1 MKIQQVTEDKKKYL
15 DLLLLADPQ
24 EDMIDKYLDESTLFV
39 LSEDEIVKTVCAVV
53 MLKNG
58 QCEIKNIATMP
69 EEQGKGYGKY
79 MIDYVCEHFSERC
92 QMMYV
97 GTGNSRKTIEFY
109 EKCRFVN
116 SHIVENFFTDNYKE
130 PIYEDGILLTDM
142 IYLRRPLYAQIDV
155 KRVVNL
161 ALEAGRILLKNG
173 GEIFRVDETMTRI
186 CNRFHVDKVDT
197 FMLSHGIFIS
207 AQHGDEE
214 VYTKVK
220 HVPLSGSNLEIVA
233 EVNDLSREIS
243 SGKVTLEEAEKKL
256 KEIERMPGAG
266 YWQKILG
273 AGLGSGCFG
282 YLLCGAGRESILAFF
297 IGCLLYMWVLAANKH
312 KVSKIVTNMVG
323 GVIISSLA
331 ILANYISVMEPLQI
345 DGIII
350 GGIMPLIPGV
360 AFVSAI
366 REIADSDFLSGT
378 VRMIDALLVFVY
390 IAIGVGISLSVYRT
404 LSGGGLG
411 L

>member
-1 MKIQQVTEDKKKYL
+1 MKIRQVKKDKKKYL

-24 EDMIDKYLDESTLFV
+24 EDMIDKYLEESTLFV

-53 MLKNG
+53 MLENG

-79 MIDYVCEHFSERC
+79 MIDYVCEHFSEWC

-97 GTGNSRKTIEFY
+97 GTGNSQKTIGFY
-109 EKCRFVN
+109 ERCGFTN
-116 SHIVENFFTDNYKE
+116 SHIVKDFFADNYRE
-130 PIYEDGILLTDM
+130 PIYEDGVLLKDM
-142 IYLRRPLYAQIDV
+142 IYLKRKLSAQIDV
-155 KRVVNL
+155 KRVVDL

-243 SGKVTLEEAEKKL
+243 SGKVTLEEAEKRL
-256 KEIERMPGAG
+256 KEIECIPGAG
-266 YWQKILG
+266 YWQKVLG

-282 YLLCGAGRESILAFF
+282 YILCGAEGESIIAFF
-297 IGCLLYMWVLAANKH
+297 IGCLLYLWVLTANKH
-312 KVSKIVTNMVG
+312 KVSKIVMNMVG
-323 GVIISSLA
+323 GMLISSLA
-331 ILANYISVMEPLQI
+331 ILADHLLASVPLQI

-350 GGIMPLIPGV
+350 GGIMPLIPGM
-360 AFVSAI
+360 AFVNAI

-390 IAIGVGISLSVYRT
+390 VAIGVGISLSVYSN
-404 LSGGGLG
+404 LLGGGLG

>member
-1 MKIQQVTEDKKKYL
+1 MKIQQITEDKKKYM

-24 EDMIDKYLDESTLFV
+24 EDMIDKYLDESVLFV
-39 LSEDEIVKTVCAVV
+39 LDEDEIVKTVCAVV
-53 MLKNG
+53 MLENG

-69 EEQGKGYGKY
+69 EEQGKGYGTY
-79 MIDYVCEHFSERC
+79 MVDYVCEHFSERC
-92 QMMYV
+92 QTMYV
-97 GTGNSRKTIEFY
+97 GTGNSRKTIGFY
-109 EKCRFVN
+109 EKCGFVN
-116 SHIVENFFTDNYKE
+116 SHIVKDFFTDNYKE
-130 PIYEDGILLTDM
+130 PIYEEGVLLTDM
-142 IYLRRPLYAQIDV
+142 VYLKRELYVQIDV

-173 GEIFRVDETMTRI
+173 GEIFRVDETMIRI

-243 SGKVTLEEAEKKL
+243 SGKVTLEMAEQRL
-256 KEIERMPGAG
+256 KEIECIPGAS
-266 YWQKILG
+266 YWQKVLG

-282 YLLCGAGRESILAFF
+282 YLLCGAERESIIAFF
-297 IGCLLYMWVLAANKH
+297 IGCLLYMWVLAASKH
-312 KVSKIVTNMVG
+312 KVSKIVSNMIG
-323 GVIISSLA
+323 GVLISSLA
-331 ILANYISVMEPLQI
+331 ILASCLSVEVPLQI

-350 GGIMPLIPGV
+350 GGIMPLIPGM
-360 AFVSAI
+360 AFVNSI

-390 IAIGVGISLSVYRT
+390 IAIGVGIPLSVYSN
-404 LSGGGLG
+404 LLGGGLG